1 MGHQVIKFFIE
12 DTKQQAE
19 KEPNRNNR
27 LTLPWKAID
36 YYIKIIKII
45 RLSHKTWS
53 NIIIYL
59 RVLWILFTIQ
69 VNTRNW
75 FNLILTKYN
84 YK

>member
-1 MGHQVIKFFIE
+1 
-12 DTKQQAE
+12 
-19 KEPNRNNR
+19 
-27 LTLPWKAID
+27 
-36 YYIKIIKII
+36 
-45 RLSHKTWS
+45 LSHKTWS